1 MNRKTV
7 RNFSELKDS
16 RLLYEKDLPPFGYLL
31 VSLTALLLIAVV
43 IWSLKTP
50 KTYVVKSSGTIESTN
65 KNYIMSAYTGE
76 ISQMN
81 ISEGSYVEKGD
92 VLFTVKSTEL
102 DLQEEQIS
110 GQIGM
115 YNENINQLKKL
126 EQSIMDGKNYF
137 DITNDN
143 DRQYYNQYEAY
154 MSQVSQNDIDASTYK
169 SYGYSDA
176 QIETELKK
184 NSAKISELYYSTL
197 KGIDESIR
205 QYENEIDKLKI
216 QNDAVSNGQSEYAVE
231 AGTSGIVHMMGDYK
245 EGMVVQAANAVGSIA
260 SENDKYIVTAYLG
273 VNDRPRVEIG
283 DDVNIEVAGLAQN
296 TYGNLKGKLVSVD
309 NDVTASQNG
318 EQTFFKSKIEIEN
331 PYLISSKGNK
341 VNISNGMAAEARI
354 IYDEMSYFDYF
365 LESLGLLTRD

>member
-1 MNRKTV
+1 MSKKTV
-7 RNFSELKDS
+7 RNVTELKDS

-31 VSLTALLLIAVV
+31 VSLTAFLLIAVV

-92 VLFTVKSTEL
+92 VLFTVKSTDL

-110 GQIGM
+110 GQIGV
-115 YNENINQLKKL
+115 YNENISQLKKL

-137 DITNDN
+137 DIAKEN

-154 MSQVSQNDIDASTYK
+154 MSQVSQNDVDTSAYK

-176 QIETELKK
+176 QIETEFKK

-216 QNDAVSNGQSEYAVE
+216 QNDAISNGQSEYAVE

-245 EGMVVQAANAVGSIA
+245 EGMVVQAASAVGSIA

-273 VNDRPRVEIG
+273 VNDRPRVNIG
-283 DDVNIEVAGLAQN
+283 DDVNIEVSGLAQN
-296 TYGNLKGKLVSVD
+296 TYGNLKGRLVSVD
-309 NDVTASQNG
+309 NDITASQNG
-318 EQTFFKSKIEIEN
+318 EQTFFRSRIEIDK

-365 LESLGLLTRD
+365 LESLGLLTRE

>member
-92 VLFTVKSTEL
+92 VLFTVRSTEL

-110 GQIGM
+110 GQIEV
-115 YNENINQLKKL
+115 YSENIEQLKKL
-126 EQSIMDGKNYF
+126 EKSIMDGKNYF
-137 DITNDN
+137 DITKDS

-154 MSQVSQNDIDASTYK
+154 MSQISQNDIDTSTYK

-176 QIETELKK
+176 QIENELKK

-197 KGIDESIR
+197 KGIDESIT
-205 QYENEIDKLKI
+205 QYRNEIEKLKI

-231 AGTSGIVHMMGDYK
+231 AGTSGIVHMISEYK

-260 SENDKYIVTAYLG
+260 NENDQYIVTAYLS
-273 VNDRPRVEIG
+273 VNDRPRVSIG
-283 DDVNIEVAGLAQN
+283 DDVNIEVSGLAQN

-309 NDVTASQNG
+309 NDVTTSQNG
-318 EQTFFKSKIEIEN
+318 EQTFFKSKIEIEK

-365 LESLGLLTRD
+365 LESLGLLTRE

>member
-92 VLFTVKSTEL
+92 VLFTVRSTEL

-110 GQIGM
+110 GQIEV
-115 YNENINQLKKL
+115 YSENIEQLKKL
-126 EQSIMDGKNYF
+126 EKSIMDGKNYF
-137 DITNDN
+137 DITKDS

-154 MSQVSQNDIDASTYK
+154 MSQISQNDIDTSTYK

-176 QIETELKK
+176 QIENELKK
-184 NSAKISELYYSTL
+184 NSA
-197 KGIDESIR
+197 
-205 QYENEIDKLKI
+205 
-216 QNDAVSNGQSEYAVE
+216 
-231 AGTSGIVHMMGDYK
+231 
-245 EGMVVQAANAVGSIA
+245 
-260 SENDKYIVTAYLG
+260 
-273 VNDRPRVEIG
+273 
-283 DDVNIEVAGLAQN
+283 
-296 TYGNLKGKLVSVD
+296 
-309 NDVTASQNG
+309 
-318 EQTFFKSKIEIEN
+318 
-331 PYLISSKGNK
+331 
-341 VNISNGMAAEARI
+341 
-354 IYDEMSYFDYF
+354 
-365 LESLGLLTRD
+365 